1 MNCIS
6 CGCEI
11 GGEIT
16 CPYCGHDNAVLHKAV
31 KISNSY
37 YNKGLDSAQIRDM
50 SGAIDML
57 ERSLKFNKRN
67 IDARNLLGLVYFET
81 GEVVSALGEWV
92 ISKNIKPSDNIASEY
107 IEKVRANQ
115 ARLENIQ
122 QTIRRYNRALDSCKA
137 GEDDIAAVML
147 KKVIDANPKLIK
159 AYYLLA
165 LIHIKNG
172 EFEKARRILKK
183 ALPIDRTNPTALRF
197 LREIDEQ
204 TGTVTDTDDIRNG
217 IVREGR
223 KGLLGFLRRP
233 KKEYRI
239 NNGYTTINWDDEE
252 NIITE
257 PIVQPIAF
265 HQLPAFTGILNLI
278 IGIVLGAFIIGLIVV
293 PAVRRGVSREAD
305 EQVDRYSETLVTQNA
320 YIASLEDQIEEINAQ
335 VDSGNSDLQ
344 SANSSIEEV
353 ENLLDAYMF
362 YADENFD
369 EARSMLLEI
378 NAEILPE
385 RSRNIYDTIL
395 NEINTSQYDGYYDAG
410 YEAFQRGDFAAA
422 IPAFTNAL
430 VYRENDYASM
440 AYLAHSYRLSGDADN
455 ARSVF
460 ENIAEVFPNTTRAAT
475 AQRYITEMAAGN
487 MNPQAGIGT
496 VNTEVTAGL
505 AERVPENET
514 PAEEAGEEENAEE

>member
-1 MNCIS
+1 MNCIN
-6 CGCEI
+6 CGLEMGSEI
-11 GGEIT
+11 I
-16 CPYCGHDNAVLHKAV
+16 CPGCGYDNTVMHKAV

-81 GEVVSALGEWV
+81 GEVVSALSEWV
-92 ISKNIKPSDNIASEY
+92 ISKNMKPENNIASEY

-115 ARLENIQ
+115 QRLENIQ
-122 QTIRRYNRALDSCKA
+122 QTIRRYNRALDSCRA
-137 GEDDIAAVML
+137 GEDDVAAIML

-165 LIHIKNG
+165 LIHMKKG
-172 EFEKARRILKK
+172 EYEKARKILKK

-197 LREIDEQ
+197 LSEIDEQ
-204 TGTVTDTDDIRNG
+204 TGTVTDTEDIRKG
-217 IVREGR
+217 IVREGK
-223 KGLLGFLRRP
+223 KGLFGIFRLP

-257 PIVQPIAF
+257 PVVQPIAF

-305 EQVDRYSETLVTQNA
+305 EQVSKYSQTLVTQNEM
-320 YIASLEDQIEEINAQ
+320 ISSLEDQIEDMNAT
-335 VDSGNSDLQ
+335 VDSGNDNLQ
-344 SANSSIEEV
+344 NAQSSIGAMEE
-353 ENLLDAYMF
+353 LLNAYIS
-362 YADENFD
+362 YADGDLD
-369 EARSMLLEI
+369 EARQQLLEI
-378 NAEILPE
+378 NAELLPE
-385 RSRNIYDTIL
+385 GARGTYDNLL
-395 NEINTSQYDGYYDAG
+395 NEINTSRYDEYYNAG
-410 YEAFQRGDFAAA
+410 YTAFQRSDFRTA
-422 IPAFTNAL
+422 ISAFTNAL
-430 VYRENDYASM
+430 SYRENDYASM

-455 ARSVF
+455 ARTAFQAIV
-460 ENIAEVFPNTTRAAT
+460 EAFPNTGRAAT
-475 AQRYITEMAAGN
+475 AQRYITEMASGN
-487 MNPQAGIGT
+487 MNPQAGVST
-496 VNTEVTAGL
+496 VNSEITSGL
-505 AERVPENET
+505 AERIEEAETPEENE
-514 PAEEAGEEENAEE
+514 ENT